1 MTPATSLWI
10 CLLASITV
18 TACAPVQVTYLRPSA
33 PGAEYAHSTC
43 GGAVGPKDR
52 AVLRGPDGYVM
63 RVSSYYLEGVS
74 SINLWDEKIAAKQGR
89 TVYQASHLYPKG
101 IGITLIVEAQRDQA
115 ASIRFLSNS
124 FILTDE
130 ATEAIHEYQA
140 EHVWLFEHPASL
152 LDGGV
157 AAALSIRYGDPRVKV
172 DRSHI
177 PTLPKWAQSARSI
190 LQSPPPELRRLG
202 AQQALPPIPPSR
214 KWLNT
219 VHRPYYV
226 ILFFENVRST
236 QFRLRMPQVSV
247 DATPFEFPEITFR
260 LVNEWIV
267 VPLNC

>member
-1 MTPATSLWI
+1 MIA
-10 CLLASITV
+10 V

-33 PGAEYAHSTC
+33 PGAEYARSTC
-43 GGAVGPKDR
+43 GGREGPNDR
-52 AVLRGPDGYVM
+52 AVLRGPGGYVI
-63 RVSSYYLEGVS
+63 RASSYTLEVVS
-74 SINLWDEKIAAKQGR
+74 SINLSEEKRAATQQA

-101 IGITLIVEAQRDQA
+101 IGITLIVEAQQDQA

-140 EHVWLFEHPASL
+140 EHVWLFEHPAVL
-152 LDGGV
+152 LDGPG
-157 AAALSIRYGDPRVKV
+157 AAALVIRYGDPRVKV

-177 PTLPKWAQSARSI
+177 QTWPKSAQSVRSI

-202 AQQALPPIPPSR
+202 AQQALPPIPPSK

-260 LVNEWIV
+260 LVNEWMIV
-267 VPLNC
+267 GLNC